1 MRGEQQVTAPGLSN
15 STLEARGVL
24 ISPFIL
30 VYEEHSRSFRSAKG
44 QNRKERCS
52 SRLNDLARPTADRLV
67 STQIRFPKG
76 PQCGQR
82 PAKLGLK

>member
-30 VYEEHSRSFRSAKG
+30 VYEEHSRSFRSEGPKG
-44 QNRKERCS
+44 QNRKDRCS

-67 STQIRFPKG
+67 STQIRFPK
-76 PQCGQR
+76 R
-82 PAKLGLK
+82 PVARGRQSSD